1 MNYKTLNMVTAFLSM
16 INSLFYLLAPILSLE
31 IMSRTTNPVGLLNT
45 RMAGACALGIAII
58 TWMSRNVKDTAF
70 QHIISA
76 GNMAMFA
83 ALVVVELH
91 GIWSGAFNW
100 IGWLFVIADS
110 SLGVAY
116 TWHFIKTQGVKQ

>member
-1 MNYKTLNMVTAFLSM
+1 MNYKTLNIVTAFLSM
-16 INSLFYLLAPILSLE
+16 VNSLFYLVWPAISLE

-45 RMAGACALGIAII
+45 RMAGACALGIAVI
-58 TWMSRNVKDTAF
+58 TWMSRNIKETSF

-83 ALVVVELH
+83 ALVIVEIH

-100 IGWLFVIADS
+100 IGWLFVTADS
-110 SLGVAY
+110 SLGAAY
-116 TWHFIKTQGVKQ
+116 TWFFIKTQGIND